1 MLTLAAVT
9 TKALNITFVGV
20 VIAILFL
27 ASIVGVL
34 GWMFRLPK
42 ETERTRTVAR
52 ATRSVNKLTRILV
65 PLLRKNEATDRIV
78 ALAAQMVRSRNG
90 NVELLVVLEVP
101 FTLPLDARV
110 EDDEKDALEIL
121 DRAESVAKQSVT
133 AVNKRIVKARNAGP
147 AIVREAEM
155 RCVDLIL
162 MANTSIRVRG
172 NVQQIHPAVDYVMKN
187 APCEVLVL
195 SQGNVDAIHNGV
207 GSGDKERNAITP
219 PQGGRKGQYISNTT
233 LCESNEADAGVSS

>member
-9 TKALNITFVGV
+9 PNPLEVTFAGV
-20 VIAILFL
+20 VIAIVFL

-34 GWMFRLPK
+34 GWMFRLPR

-65 PLLRKNEATDRIV
+65 PLLSKNEATDRIV
-78 ALAAQMVRSRNG
+78 ALASQMVRSRNG
-90 NVELLVVLEVP
+90 NVELLAVLEVP

-121 DRAESVAKQSVT
+121 DCAESVAKQSVT
-133 AVNKRIVKARNAGP
+133 AVSKRIVKARNAGQ
-147 AIVREAEM
+147 AIVCEAEI
-155 RCVDLIL
+155 RAVDLIL
-162 MANTSIRVRG
+162 MTNTPVRVRG

-195 SQGNVDAIHNGV
+195 SQGHIDANHNGI
-207 GSGDKERNAITP
+207 EIEQTEINAT
-219 PQGGRKGQYISNTT
+219 R
-233 LCESNEADAGVSS
+233 AGTAR

>member
-1 MLTLAAVT
+1 MLTFAAAPTNPLEITLISVVT
-9 TKALNITFVGV
+9 AV
-20 VIAILFL
+20 LFL

-65 PLLRKNEATDRIV
+65 PLLSKSEATDRIV

-90 NVELLVVLEVP
+90 SVELLAVLEVP

-110 EDDEKDALEIL
+110 EEDEKLAIENL
-121 DRAESVAKQSVT
+121 DCAESVAKQRVT

-147 AIVREAEM
+147 AIVREVEIQAT
-155 RCVDLIL
+155 DLIL
-162 MANTSIRVRG
+162 MANMPVRVRG
-172 NVQQIHPAVDYVMKN
+172 SIQHIHPAVDYVMKN

-195 SQGNVDAIHNGV
+195 SQGYVVDNLNG
-207 GSGDKERNAITP
+207 GAEAGNTERKAEKT
-219 PQGGRKGQYISNTT
+219 GT
-233 LCESNEADAGVSS
+233 AV

>member
-9 TKALNITFVGV
+9 TNALNITFAGV

-27 ASIVGVL
+27 ASIVSVL

-65 PLLRKNEATDRIV
+65 PLLSKSEATDRIV

-121 DRAESVAKQSVT
+121 DRAESVTKQSVT
-133 AVNKRIVKARNAGP
+133 AVNKRIVKARNAGS
-147 AIVREAEM
+147 AIVHEAETQA
-155 RCVDLIL
+155 VDLVL
-162 MANTSIRVRG
+162 MANTPIRVRG
-172 NVQQIHPAVDYVMKN
+172 NVQHIHPAVDYVMKN

-195 SQGNVDAIHNGV
+195 SQGHPDVIYNGV
-207 GSGDKERNAITP
+207 GASDMERKATTAGIT
-219 PQGGRKGQYISNTT
+219 R
-233 LCESNEADAGVSS
+233 

>member
-9 TKALNITFVGV
+9 TNPLEITFAGV

-52 ATRSVNKLTRILV
+52 ATRSVNKLTHILV
-65 PLLRKNEATDRIV
+65 PLLSKCDATDRIV

-90 NVELLVVLEVP
+90 NVELLAVLEVP
-101 FTLPLDARV
+101 FTLPLDAKV
-110 EDDEKDALEIL
+110 EEDEKDALEIL
-121 DRAESVAKQSVT
+121 DCAESVAKQCVT

-155 RCVDLIL
+155 RCADLIL
-162 MANTSIRVRG
+162 MANTTVRVRG

-195 SQGNVDAIHNGV
+195 SQGNLDTFQNGMRAKYSENKAKSA
-207 GSGDKERNAITP
+207 G
-219 PQGGRKGQYISNTT
+219 TT
-233 LCESNEADAGVSS
+233 R